1 MNKFLTD
8 QKKNQKIAVKDGN
21 FLNFI
26 SRQEK
31 RINKIYKKLVKFI
44 SMFQER
50 WRLLKPVG
58 NRPGIM
64 YDFCNVQQKCDDSCP
79 PFRPVSSAL
88 QTPIYKLEKYLVSIL
103 ESLTTNKYTVKD
115 SFNFTTEVAEQDSTN
130 FMGRLYIHSLFTNM
144 ALEETIEICTSN
156 PFKKNGVADGL
167 KKVNLK
173 NF

>member
-1 MNKFLTD
+1 
-8 QKKNQKIAVKDGN
+8 
-21 FLNFI
+21 
-26 SRQEK
+26 
-31 RINKIYKKLVKFI
+31 
-44 SMFQER
+44 
-50 WRLLKPVG
+50 
-58 NRPGIM
+58 M

-130 FMGRLYIHSLFTNM
+130 FMGRLCIHSLFTNM
-144 ALEETIEICTSN
+144 ALEETIEIFTSN